1 MATFKEKFEQLVGD
15 VSVYHPPTVDTDIT
29 EYLTATASEVLQI
42 IPDTIAIRHTV
53 DNEQTDAT
61 GFNSKN
67 HRVIGVM
74 RNGFEAQEVSLG
86 LKTQIDDSDSI
97 HYRSERTPVYYFDNG
112 TVFVKPDPASSSR
125 AQIKTISYPTVG
137 HGDTSITGFPS
148 TAEYAV
154 VLGACVKY
162 LHDVLS
168 TTLHTNEDVEMA
180 QAIKLQ
186 TDSLNQLYRAELERI
201 AGLQ

>member
-15 VSVYHPPTVDTDIT
+15 VSEYHPPTSDDDIT

-42 IPDTIAIRHTV
+42 IPDAIAVRHTV
-53 DNEQTDAT
+53 DNEQTDNT
-61 GFNSKN
+61 GFNAKN

-97 HYRSERTPVYYFDNG
+97 HFRSERTPVYFFDNG
-112 TVFVKPDPASSSR
+112 TAFVKPDPTSSAK
-125 AQIKTISYPTVG
+125 AQIKTIAYPSVA
-137 HGDTSITGFPS
+137 HGDSSITGFPT

-180 QAIKLQ
+180 QAVKGQI
-186 TDSLNQLYRAELERI
+186 DSLNALYTAELQRI